1 MPITSASANS
11 PLLLGFNTLHAR
23 NAFMHY
29 EINSWIPRQGSLRDW
44 QGMHKSQ
51 KCVNGLAE
59 VALCYLL
66 NYKMALWVPLPHLNW
81 KHSMHRISYK
91 VVHAFRIL
99 TYYNSFQASHG
110 CMLQAFRSSAES
122 VESCLHEPSEC
133 TNKCAETQHTK

>member
-1 MPITSASANS
+1 MDPKAGLIKG
-11 PLLLGFNTLHAR
+11 LAR
-23 NAFMHY
+23 DA
-29 EINSWIPRQGSLRDW
+29 
-44 QGMHKSQ
+44 KSQ

-66 NYKMALWVPLPHLNW
+66 NYKMALWLPLPHLNW
-81 KHSMHRISYK
+81 KYSMHRISYK

-99 TYYNSFQASHG
+99 YNSFQASHG

-122 VESCLHEPSEC
+122 VESRWHEPSEC